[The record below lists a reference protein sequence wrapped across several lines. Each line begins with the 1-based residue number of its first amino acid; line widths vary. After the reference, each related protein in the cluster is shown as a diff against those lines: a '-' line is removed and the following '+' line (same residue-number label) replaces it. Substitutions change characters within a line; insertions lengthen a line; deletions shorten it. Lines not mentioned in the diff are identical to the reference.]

1 MKVEADKLDIAKL
14 VNVPSSFNNLKTKV
28 DDLDEGKSKT
38 VSADSKKLSN
48 VVDNEVVANKSK

>member
-14 VNVPSSFNNLKTKV
+14 VNVPSSFNNLKTKA

>member
-28 DDLDEGKSKT
+28 DVLDEGKSKT